1 MFMVGHQYLQSIVH
15 RKFRLIKMNESI
27 SIKVLDSSSKEALNE
42 FVYKNPN
49 TSIFQTPDMAEVYR
63 RDKKSTPLVLAAVD
77 EDTGEIVASLLARI
91 KEEKRDFLSSF
102 SRHST
107 IRGGPI
113 FDKEGIAAVSLLLQH
128 YNKITENDVLYSRIY
143 PLNDITQIIPSI
155 KENGYEYGNWENY
168 LINLNRS
175 VNEIWREIHK
185 PRRKNINRATKKGV
199 KIEEITEKDLIP
211 IFYDLLVETYT
222 IRKIRLEDI
231 NFFEGIFDVLVPPKM
246 AKFFLAKY
254 EGEYIATR
262 LVLTYKGVIYDWHAG
277 SDMKFLS
284 LYPNDL
290 IVWYILKWGSEN
302 GFHTFDF
309 GGAGEPNNTS
319 GWAEFKRRFGGNL
332 VNYGRYTK
340 IHQPKKL
347 WFSEK
352 MFKAYRKLI
361 LR

>member
-1 MFMVGHQYLQSIVH
+1 
-15 RKFRLIKMNESI
+15 MNESI
-27 SIKVLDSSSKEALNE
+27 SIKVQDSSSKEALNE

-49 TSIFQTPDMAEVYR
+49 ASIFQIPDMAEVYR
-63 RDKKSTPLVLAAVD
+63 RDKGCTPLIITAINNDTD
-77 EDTGEIVASLLARI
+77 EILASLLARI
-91 KEEKRDFLSSF
+91 KEEKHGFLSSF

-113 FDKEGIAAVSLLLQH
+113 FIDNEHGVAAVSKLLQ
-128 YNKITENDVLYSRIY
+128 YYTEIIKDDVLYSRIY

-155 KENGYEYGNWENY
+155 EEDGYEYGDRENY
-168 LINLNRS
+168 LINLDRS
-175 VNEIWREIHK
+175 VDEIRRDIHK
-185 PRRKNINRATKKGV
+185 PRRKNINRSTKKGV
-199 KIEEITEKDLIP
+199 KIEEITEKDLVP
-211 IFYDLLVETYT
+211 IFYHLLAETYT
-222 IRKIRLEDI
+222 TRKIRLEDI
-231 NFFEGIFDVLVPPKM
+231 NFFEGIFDVLVRQKK

-277 SDMKFLS
+277 SDKKFLS

-290 IVWYILKWGSEN
+290 IVWHILKWGSEN

-309 GGAGEPNNTS
+309 GGADESNGKS
-319 GWAEFKRRFGGNL
+319 GWAEFKRRFGGKL

-347 WFSEK
+347 WLSEK
-352 MFKAYRKLI
+352 GFKVYRKLL